1 MPESPFIHL
10 AIRSSYS
17 LLESMISPKDVKA
30 WCEEHLVPAVAITDR
45 NNLFGALEI
54 SLTLSGAGIQ
64 PIMACCFDVVEDV
77 PRAEPS
83 RLSLYAQNETGYRRL
98 MYLSSRAYLV
108 G

>member
-1 MPESPFIHL
+1 LPESPFIHL

-54 SLTLSGAGIQ
+54 SLTLCLALASS
-64 PIMACCFDVVEDV
+64 PSW
-77 PRAEPS
+77 RAVSTSWKTCQGPS
-83 RLSLYAQNETGYRRL
+83 R
-98 MYLSSRAYLV
+98 RACRSTLRTRPATAA
-108 G
+108 